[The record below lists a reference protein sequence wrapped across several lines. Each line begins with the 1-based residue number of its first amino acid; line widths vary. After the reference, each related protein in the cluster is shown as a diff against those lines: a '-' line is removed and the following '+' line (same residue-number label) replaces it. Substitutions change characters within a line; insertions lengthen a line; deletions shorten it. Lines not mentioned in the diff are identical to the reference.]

1 MCYMR
6 NMDAN
11 GHNRICGCQCR
22 LLVDA
27 EARAA
32 YDRRFSAELHEF
44 NRRRHAKPRETQRIV
59 VDPFV
64 LDNGLPASFGP
75 QPGD

>member
-1 MCYMR
+1 MWYMR
-6 NMDAN
+6 NMEAN
-11 GHNRICGCQCR
+11 GHNRSCGGQCR
-22 LLVDA
+22 LFVDA

-32 YDRRFSAELHEF
+32 YDRRRMAELQEA
-44 NRRRHAKPRETQRIV
+44 NRRLHAKPRETQRIV